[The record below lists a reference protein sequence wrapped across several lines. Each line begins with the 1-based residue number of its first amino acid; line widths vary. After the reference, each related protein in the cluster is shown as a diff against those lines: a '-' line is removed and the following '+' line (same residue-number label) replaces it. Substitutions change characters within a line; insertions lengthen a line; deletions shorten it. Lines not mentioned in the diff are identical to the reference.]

1 MSLLRPSLLAL
12 LTASASAH
20 ILETAPGGTFAP
32 AAPATP
38 TAKSDGLPA
47 QAAAFKAFPRLK
59 LAANDRYLL
68 VGSDGLPDHP
78 MMIGITSWQQQVALP
93 QSYFGSNAWQVPLHP
108 VPAPAPIPLHN
119 RFLRGAVA
127 LAVNGIPIFN
137 PQNNRGEVSQDIGE
151 LDKWG
156 GHCGR
161 GDDYHYHII
170 PLHLQSVVG
179 KSLPVAYALDGYPV
193 YGTTEPDGSAM
204 RALDACGGHE
214 DAKVGYHY
222 HGTGKS
228 PYVFTAFHGTV
239 TEAEGQVDPQP
250 RAQPVREATA
260 PLRGAVITGFE
271 ELKAS
276 AAGRA
281 WQLTYTLGGETRS
294 VTYTV
299 TESSVKFDFDNGK
312 AGKTSAT
319 YDKRGGGGGGAGR
332 PQGGGGGGDGQQRP
346 PRRNR

>member
-1 MSLLRPSLLAL
+1 MNHRLPICLGLIFA
-12 LTASASAH
+12 ASASAH
-20 ILETAPGGTFAP
+20 ILE
-32 AAPATP
+32 AAPEPFAKASGPAETKP
-38 TAKSDGLPA
+38 TGDLPP

-59 LAANDRYLL
+59 LAVDARFLL
-68 VGSDGLPDHP
+68 VGSDGMADHP
-78 MMIGITSWQQQVALP
+78 MMIGITSWQQQVPLP
-93 QSYFGSNAWQVPLHP
+93 QAYFGSNAWQVPLHP
-108 VPAPAPIPLHN
+108 VVAPSPIPIHN

-156 GHCGR
+156 GHSGR

-193 YGTTEPDGSAM
+193 YGTTEPDGGAM
-204 RALDACGGHE
+204 RKLDACGGHE

-228 PYVFTAFHGTV
+228 PYVFSAFHGVV
-239 TEAEGQVDPQP
+239 TEVEGQVDPQP
-250 RAQPVREATA
+250 RAQPVREATG
-260 PLRGAVITGFE
+260 PLRGAVITGF
-271 ELKAS
+271 
-276 AAGRA
+276 AADGPGA
-281 WQLTYTLGGETRS
+281 WKLTYTVGGETRS
-294 VTYTV
+294 VRYAIG
-299 TESSVKFDFDNGK
+299 ESSVKFDFDNGK

-319 YDKRGGGGGGAGR
+319 YEKRGGGGR
-332 PQGGGGGGDGQQRP
+332 QQGGGGGQQRT
-346 PRRNR
+346 PRRERGA

>member
-1 MSLLRPSLLAL
+1 MHLRHATCLLL
-12 LTASASAH
+12 LTTAGRAH
-20 ILETAPGGTFAP
+20 ILEAPPAGQSQ
-32 AAPATP
+32 AAPSKTDA
-38 TAKSDGLPA
+38 LPA
-47 QAAAFKAFPRLK
+47 QAAAFKLFPRLK
-59 LAANDRYLL
+59 LAANDKYLL
-68 VGSDGLPDHP
+68 VGSDGMPDHP
-78 MMIGITSWQQQVALP
+78 MMIGIASWQQQVPLP
-93 QSYFGSNAWQVPLHP
+93 QAYFGANAWQVPLHP
-108 VPAPAPIPLHN
+108 TPAPEPTTLHN

-127 LAVNGIPIFN
+127 LAANGVPIFN

-161 GDDYHYHII
+161 GDDYHYHSI

-228 PYVFTAFHGTV
+228 PYVFKAFHGTV

-260 PLRGAVITGFE
+260 PLRGAVITGF
-271 ELKAS
+271 
-276 AAGRA
+276 AADGANA
-281 WQLTYTLGGETRS
+281 WKLTYAVGGETRS
-294 VTYTV
+294 VHYAV
-299 TESSVKFDFDNGK
+299 GESSVKFDFDNGK

-319 YDKRGGGGGGAGR
+319 YEKRAGGGR
-332 PQGGGGGGDGQQRP
+332 SQGGDRDGQQRP
-346 PRRNR
+346 PRRDR